1 MNKLSIKR
9 KSEPLSETE
18 RQPIPVVEADSEE
31 GLGKD
36 QVMERQKGGWCNLP
50 VKSPTKTEREIISGH
65 VFTYFNLI
73 FVVLA
78 VLLILVGSYR
88 DATFIF
94 IAAINTVI
102 GIVQEVRSK
111 RTIDKLTVLA
121 SPRGTVV
128 RAGAEMSVPTDHMVR
143 DDIAVFSAGDQ
154 ITEIGRASCRERV

>member
-1 MNKLSIKR
+1 MIQLKAREKAESVQ
-9 KSEPLSETE
+9 EPE
-18 RQPIPVVEADSEE
+18 RAPIPVVEADPEE
-31 GLGKD
+31 GLSKD

-50 VKSPTKTEREIISGH
+50 VKSPTKTEQEIIAGH

-78 VLLILVGSYR
+78 ALLLVVGSYR

-94 IAAINTVI
+94 IAAVNTVI

-128 RAGAEMSVPTDHMVR
+128 RAGSEMSVPTDHMVR
-143 DDIAVFSAGDQ
+143 DDIAVFAAGDH
-154 ITEIGRASCRERV
+154 ISADALIRSGT